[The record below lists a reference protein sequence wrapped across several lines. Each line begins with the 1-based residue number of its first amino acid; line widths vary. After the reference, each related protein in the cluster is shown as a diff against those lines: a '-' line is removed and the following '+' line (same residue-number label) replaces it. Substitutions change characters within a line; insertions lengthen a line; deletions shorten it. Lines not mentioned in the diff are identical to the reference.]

1 MAKNEYWTIIDKKGR
16 LIREGGELFI
26 HTTKKGAGMVLW
38 ENGEQIVKVRI
49 EIIGTSKKAKN
60 D

>member
-26 HTTKKGAGMVLW
+26 HTTKNRVGLVLW

-49 EIIGTSKKAKN
+49 EIIGNSKKAKN

>member
-26 HTTKKGAGMVLW
+26 HTTKNGVGLVLW

-49 EIIGTSKKAKN
+49 EIIGNSKKAKN

>member
-1 MAKNEYWTIIDKKGR
+1 MAKNEFWTVADKKGR
-16 LIREGGELFI
+16 LIRENGELFI
-26 HTTKKGAGMVLW
+26 RTTKNGAGMVLW